1 MLADIKLLILFEQG
15 HVTILV
21 PPDCDHM
28 AGYVCPGFAGL
39 RMLPGAK
46 EIKIKS
52 VLIVIGL
59 MKAVVFRGEYFNLF
73 FYLSFFKLTWL
84 PCSELGC

>member
-1 MLADIKLLILFEQG
+1 
-15 HVTILV
+15 
-21 PPDCDHM
+21 M
-28 AGYVCPGFAGL
+28 AGQVCPGFAEL

-59 MKAVVFRGEYFNLF
+59 MKAGVFRGEYFKLF